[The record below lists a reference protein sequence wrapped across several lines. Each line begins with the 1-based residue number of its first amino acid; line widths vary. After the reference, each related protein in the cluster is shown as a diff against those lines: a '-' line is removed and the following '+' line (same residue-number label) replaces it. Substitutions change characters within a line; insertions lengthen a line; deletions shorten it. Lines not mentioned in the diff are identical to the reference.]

1 MTNLTLDSG
10 MVSKWFADNGDYT
23 HNINYDLNENSS
35 IMDFGGYTGVWAEQM
50 INKYNP
56 NVYILEP
63 IRQYFDIM
71 VNKFSSN
78 SKVSLLNVGVSNEDK
93 IGKIYLKGDATS
105 TCFENGDS
113 IETQF
118 YKVETI
124 LKMWNL
130 DVVDLLQINIEGD
143 EYPLL
148 ENMLETGTIN
158 KFKNVQIQFH
168 LGIKNDVER
177 RDNIR
182 KGLITNGFQNK
193 FNYPFVWESWTKT
206 V

>member
-23 HNINYDLNENSS
+23 HNINYDLNENSL

-113 IETQF
+113 VETQF
-118 YKVETI
+118 YKVENI

-168 LGIKNDVER
+168 LGIKNHVER

>member
-1 MTNLTLDSG
+1 MNNLILNSK

-23 HNINYDLNENSS
+23 HNINYDLKEDSS

-63 IRQYFDIM
+63 IRQYFDTM

-113 IETQF
+113 VEIQF
-118 YKVETI
+118 HKVETI

-130 DVVDLLQINIEGD
+130 DYVDLLQINIEGD

-148 ENMLETGTIN
+148 ENMIETGTIN

-182 KGLITNGFQNK
+182 NGLISNGYRNK
-193 FNYPFVWESWTKT
+193 FNYPFVWESWTKQF
-206 V
+206 

>member
-1 MTNLTLDSG
+1 MTNLTLDSE
-10 MVSKWFADNGDYT
+10 MVSKWFADNGDNT

-78 SKVSLLNVGVSNEDK
+78 SKVSLLNVGVGNEDK

-113 IETQF
+113 VEIQIHT
-118 YKVETI
+118 VETI

-130 DVVDLLQINIEGD
+130 DYVDLLQINIEGD

-148 ENMLETGTIN
+148 ESMIETGTIN

-182 KGLITNGFQNK
+182 NGLISNGYRNK
-193 FNYPFVWESWTKT
+193 FNYPFVWESWTKQF
-206 V
+206 